1 MTIDHG
7 SGRSW
12 QPDEVRAL
20 LRARGY
26 DIDHADTRYGDYSV
40 SARRERGGLAQMFV
54 VDSGGRFRAEL
65 AVDAGETG
73 RTSSIGA
80 VPVVIVALTRRLLTV
95 TGSLQNWSHL
105 PSVLSQLD
113 TFV

>member
-1 MTIDHG
+1 MTTAQN
-7 SGRSW
+7 W
-12 QPDEVRAL
+12 QPAEVRAL
-20 LRARGY
+20 LQARGF
-26 DIDHADTRYGDYSV
+26 DMDHADTRYGDHSV
-40 SARRERGGLAQMFV
+40 SARRERGGQVQLFAI
-54 VDSGGRFRAEL
+54 DSGGRFRAEL
-65 AVDAGETG
+65 SVDAGETR

-80 VPVVIVALTRRLLTV
+80 VPVVIVAQTRRLLTV